1 MNICDNNLKDCDILN
16 EILHEINYV
25 LYQFVKNFILE
36 FYDLIVTIVNVWSI
50 VEYFDYLIRLIDDT
64 KNFCKYISR

>member
-1 MNICDNNLKDCDILN
+1 MDTMNICDNNLKDCDILN

-36 FYDLIVTIVNVWSI
+36 FYDLIVTIVNV
-50 VEYFDYLIRLIDDT
+50 
-64 KNFCKYISR
+64 